1 MKRLSILTLSI
12 FTLSLFFTA
21 TAMSAGERTGTR
33 DTTGATGT
41 TATGQQQ
48 AQAVQQNLKKAD
60 DITGMEVHNLQ
71 GENLGSIDSLVI
83 DVQQGQIAYVIVSAG
98 GVLGVGGEDRAI
110 PFNALRLD
118 PMQEDVLTL
127 DIDQQ
132 RFENAPVVDVDQL
145 DRQRGQ
151 EIHQF
156 YGVSPYW
163 EESGQQRS
171 PMQQQQQQPGQ
182 QQPGQTP
189 GSRY

>member
-12 FTLSLFFTA
+12 FTMSLFFTG
-21 TAMSAGERTGTR
+21 TAMSAGERTGT
-33 DTTGATGT
+33 TGATGT
-41 TATGQQQ
+41 GVTGQQQ
-48 AQAVQQNLKKAD
+48 QFGQQNLRTAN
-60 DITGMEVHNLQ
+60 DITGMDVHNLQ

-83 DVQQGQIAYVIVSAG
+83 DLQQGQVAYVIVSAG

-110 PFNALRLD
+110 PFNALRID
-118 PMQEDVLTL
+118 PTQEDVLTL

-132 RFENAPVVDVDQL
+132 RFENAPVAEVDQL

-163 EESGQQRS
+163 EEGQQQRS
-171 PMQQQQQQPGQ
+171 PMQQQQEQQRQQEPGQ
-182 QQPGQTP
+182 QQQPGT
-189 GSRY
+189 RY

>member
-1 MKRLSILTLSI
+1 MKRISLFTLSI
-12 FTLSLFFTA
+12 FALSLFFTA
-21 TAMSAGERTGTR
+21 TAMSAGEGRTGA
-33 DTTGATGT
+33 TGATGT
-41 TATGQQQ
+41 TGQQQ
-48 AQAVQQNLKKAD
+48 AQAQQNLKKAD
-60 DITGMEVHNLQ
+60 DITGMNIHNLQ

-98 GVLGVGGEDRAI
+98 GLLGVGGEDRAI
-110 PFNALRLD
+110 PFNALRID

-163 EESGQQRS
+163 EESGMQQQRS
-171 PMQQQQQQPGQ
+171 PVQQQQMQEQQRQ

>member
-21 TAMSAGERTGTR
+21 TAMSAGEGR
-33 DTTGATGT
+33 TGATGV
-41 TATGQQQ
+41 TGQQQ
-48 AQAVQQNLKKAD
+48 AQAQQTLKKAD
-60 DITGMEVHNLQ
+60 DITGMNIHNLQ
-71 GENLGSIDSLVI
+71 GENLGSIDSLVVDI
-83 DVQQGQIAYVIVSAG
+83 QQGQVAYVIVSAG

-110 PFNALRLD
+110 PFNALQFD

-132 RFENAPVVDVDQL
+132 RFENAPVAEVDQL

-156 YGVSPYW
+156 FGVSPYW
-163 EESGQQRS
+163 EESGMQQQRS
-171 PMQQQQQQPGQ
+171 PMQQQQEQQRQ
-182 QQPGQTP
+182 QQQTP
-189 GSRY
+189 GQGGTRY